1 MSKIKL
7 NIAQK
12 LLAGFGIL
20 FIFILING
28 IITFIFL
35 SQGRGITRNVTQT
48 YMPTTAA
55 IKELK
60 DMGAQ
65 RRMLIKSWV
74 YIERQPS
81 TPDKERLTNVLET
94 EYPELKEKLNTFAQE
109 WDDEDKDK
117 LAQAIEKLD
126 TASDLQKEI
135 MESLDSFEAYD
146 DMMIM
151 MEAESLVEEGGEV
164 MVLGE
169 EAETLLTE
177 LENKFNENSDRAL
190 NRMNISFSGL
200 SIFII
205 VMSLVVMALSAG
217 VAYIL
222 HRAIIA
228 PLQKG
233 VAFAQAIGEGDLTA
247 TIEYHQD
254 DEIGQLVSALSAMA
268 ENLKRTVI
276 IIKSN
281 ANELTSSG
289 ELVRNSSIQM
299 TRGASEQAA
308 SAEEVSTSVEEMAA
322 NIDQN
327 TDNAVETE
335 KITNGNADN
344 VRESNE
350 LSNEAA
356 QAMKLISEKIGVISD
371 IAFQTN
377 ILALNAAVEAARAGE
392 HGRGFSVVAAEVRK
406 LAERSKLS
414 ADEIVSLVKRGMKVS
429 QDAGRKAE
437 QLVPDIERVTMLI
450 KEIASASLEQKTGAE
465 QINMAM
471 QQLNVITQE
480 NASTSDELTQRAN
493 HLAQLALN
501 LQDAVSYFKID
512 GTEKVTIKSDKSSKK
527 QGASDVESSDVGEV
541 KKPRQPRQSK
551 VAVTGA
557 KIDLNA
563 PISGEF
569 DLDNYEK
576 F

>member
-1 MSKIKL
+1 MQKLKL

-12 LLAGFGIL
+12 LLGGFGLL
-20 FIFILING
+20 FVFILING
-28 IITFIFL
+28 IVTFIFL
-35 SQGRGITRNVTQT
+35 SNGRSITRNVTQKIA
-48 YMPTTAA
+48 PTTSA
-55 IKELK
+55 ISELR

-81 TPDKERLTNVLET
+81 TPDKQKLANILDV
-94 EYPELKEKLNTFAQE
+94 EYPRVEGKLLELSKDWDEEDKKKLADAFEKLNHSTE
-109 WDDEDKDK
+109 
-117 LAQAIEKLD
+117 
-126 TASDLQKEI
+126 LQKGI
-135 MESLDSFEAYD
+135 MNNLNSFEAYD

-164 MVLGE
+164 IVLGV
-169 EAETLLTE
+169 EADVLLAD
-177 LENKFNENSDRAL
+177 LEAKFMATSENAL
-190 NRMNISFSGL
+190 DRMNTSFSVL
-200 SIFII
+200 SFII
-205 VMSLVVMALSAG
+205 VFMSLIVMALSVG

-222 HRAIIA
+222 HKAIIE
-228 PLQKG
+228 PLKKG
-233 VAFAQAIGEGDLTA
+233 VTFAQAIGKGDLTA
-247 TIEYHQD
+247 SIDHSSD
-254 DEIGQLVSALSAMA
+254 DEIGQLSQALSAMA
-268 ENLKRTVI
+268 SNLKNTVVS
-276 IIKSN
+276 IKKN

-299 TRGASEQAA
+299 SRGASEQAA

-327 TDNAVETE
+327 TENAIETE
-335 KITNGNADN
+335 KITNATAAN
-344 VRESNE
+344 VIEANN

-356 QAMKLISEKIGVISD
+356 RAMKSISEKIGVISD

-406 LAERSKLS
+406 LAERSKAS
-414 ADEIVSLVKRGMKVS
+414 ADEIVGLVKRGMKVS

-437 QLVPDIERVTMLI
+437 QLVPEIERTSMLI
-450 KEIASASLEQKTGAE
+450 KEISTASVEQKTGAE

-480 NASTSDELTQRAN
+480 NASTSDELTQRSN
-493 HLAQLALN
+493 QLARLADN
-501 LQDAVSYFKID
+501 LQEAVSYFNIGD
-512 GTEKVTIKSDKSSKK
+512 ASNENSSVSESTEKVAESEQIQPEKSYSKPK
-527 QGASDVESSDVGEV
+527 KTKVTV
-541 KKPRQPRQSK
+541 K
-551 VAVTGA
+551 GA

-563 PISGEF
+563 PVSGEF
-569 DLDNYEK
+569 DMDNYEK